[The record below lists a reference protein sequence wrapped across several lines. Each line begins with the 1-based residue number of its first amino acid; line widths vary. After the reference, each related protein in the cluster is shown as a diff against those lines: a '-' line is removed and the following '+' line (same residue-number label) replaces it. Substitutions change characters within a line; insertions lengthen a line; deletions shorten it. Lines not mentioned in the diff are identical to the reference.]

1 MQSNLIYGFLES
13 KAHLR
18 IVRFLKIWPTIRIM
32 WSEGKP
38 APTAPP
44 PSKVPYRGT
53 SLIRNSAPLGPYR
66 RTMRRVLGWSYGDG
80 AFL

>member
-1 MQSNLIYGFLES
+1 MQSPHLIHGFLES
-13 KAHLR
+13 KANLR
-18 IVRFLKIWPTIRIM
+18 IVRFLKIWPTIRII

-38 APTAPP
+38 APP

-66 RTMRRVLGWSYGDG
+66 RTMPRVLGWS
-80 AFL
+80 